1 MGGIERGH
9 EGGVDSKLRSAPE
22 WESICDDLDAAV
34 IEALEVDVAGA
45 RKVGSARLVLER
57 PGRSLLTECQK

>member
-1 MGGIERGH
+1 MRDPNIHPERLDDRRIE
-9 EGGVDSKLRSAPE
+9 
-22 WESICDDLDAAV
+22 V